1 MQRLP
6 NLAPAPPKPEPPA
19 PQPQPHQ
26 QTARPR
32 VSRASSSRKSATNHA
47 CVPCRKT
54 KTKCDGRHPCARCQ
68 FSSNVCT
75 YDTKVLSGE
84 TLNRLTNAVNEQ
96 KGRLNQLETILAAM
110 RNGTD
115 SEAAEVMS
123 WIRIGE
129 SVESIVSCIESKSR
143 AVVVPQRLVGVNHQA
158 KSKFIETLF
167 DRAEWL
173 DGTTFEADAMNID
186 LGSRTKSYFS
196 YHFGNLPF
204 SSGIKA
210 NHYPAV
216 AQQSQLQN
224 YYAKHNWAMMT
235 ANDGHG
241 VDSVTKAWADTLK
254 KARQLVTEGAKPDDL
269 TGTFP
274 CVAALFDKDEY
285 ETAPMIS
292 KWAVQFIY
300 SARRQD
306 YSFTSM
312 AAVWVVW
319 VVMRWQINPTPQ
331 TYADLPDWIRP
342 TELQVFVPHIDMLDC
357 ISWPYFR
364 DYVIQHPEMQHG
376 ELQWL
381 AACTSGVQV
390 NWRGTI
396 EEALCVDGPT
406 GRRRFTAE
414 AEATIRDLQEWSLAA
429 SYRAFMP
436 GIDGQIPIRTAE
448 DAGVKQ
454 V

>member
-1 MQRLP
+1 MS
-6 NLAPAPPKPEPPA
+6 NSGK
-19 PQPQPHQ
+19 
-26 QTARPR
+26 
-32 VSRASSSRKSATNHA
+32 ASSHTPDAASALLGSRGVRIERATGFA
-47 CVPCRKT
+47 SDDVTYARKPMLSEISTPC
-54 KTKCDGRHPCARCQ
+54 
-68 FSSNVCT
+68 
-75 YDTKVLSGE
+75 KVNPLSP
-84 TLNRLTNAVNEQ
+84 
-96 KGRLNQLETILAAM
+96 
-110 RNGTD
+110 
-115 SEAAEVMS
+115 
-123 WIRIGE
+123 
-129 SVESIVSCIESKSR
+129 IVSYIESKPR
-143 AVVVPQRLVGVNHQA
+143 ALVVPQRLVGVNHQA

-167 DRAEWL
+167 NRAEWL
-173 DGTTFEADAMNID
+173 DGTTFEADDMNID
-186 LGSRTKSYFS
+186 LGSRTKSYFSS

-224 YYAKHNWAMMT
+224 YYSKHNWAMMT

-254 KARQLVTEGAKPDDL
+254 KARQLVTEGAKPDVL

-274 CVAALFDKDEY
+274 CVAALFDKEEY
-285 ETAPMIS
+285 EAAPMKS

-312 AAVWVVW
+312 AA
-319 VVMRWQINPTPQ
+319 
-331 TYADLPDWIRP
+331 TYADPPDWIRP
-342 TELQVFVPHIDMLDC
+342 TELQAFVPHIDVLDC
-357 ISWPYFR
+357 ISWLYLR
-364 DYVIQHPEMQHG
+364 DYVIQHPEMKHG

-396 EEALCVDGPT
+396 EEALCVDSLT
-406 GRRRFTAE
+406 GRKRFTAE
-414 AEATIRDLQEWSLAA
+414 AEATIRDLQKWSLAA

-436 GIDGQIPIRTAE
+436 GMDGQIPIGTAE
-448 DAGVKQ
+448 GAGLKQ
-454 V
+454 T